1 MFRVLLREIEDLCSF
16 PHLTFQALQNCKQ
29 KGTVWKIRDC
39 CCCLEVSLV
48 CVLYY
53 NRECSWKP
61 VLPSIV
67 CVLHSHMDSHSLN
80 QSTFAGILPLWYR
93 NFWRSTLFQRDQ
105 LWNFTLWH
113 LLQSNSEKR
122 FYLLKSWGA
131 HWASGEAKDLMPTHT
146 RKFNIWGLGINS
158 MQG

>member
-39 CCCLEVSLV
+39 CCFLEVSLV
-48 CVLYY
+48 YVLYY

-67 CVLHSHMDSHSLN
+67 CVLHSHGFTWLESKYFCWH
-80 QSTFAGILPLWYR
+80 FA
-93 NFWRSTLFQRDQ
+93 TLI
-105 LWNFTLWH
+105 
-113 LLQSNSEKR
+113 EE
-122 FYLLKSWGA
+122 LLK
-131 HWASGEAKDLMPTHT
+131 
-146 RKFNIWGLGINS
+146 INS
-158 MQG
+158 LSKGSVVKLHTLAFVVVKFRDAVSIYSKVEVRIEQVQKLKTSYQHTPGSLTSDAWA